1 VQVVEKCQQ
10 QDISADP
17 NQTVQAF
24 IDLCQ
29 RHEHNFYKFVHEV
42 HLHDNGLF
50 DKLMGWIEGIL
61 EFLRQGPKNGKLDMN
76 ALFQGAVS
84 VNQLDESKAI
94 EEINA
99 LINWQEA
106 RKRWHQDKTRQKMA
120 AEGGAHVNAEVVP
133 GALNFQSTDF
143 GLDQM
148 DLQDM
153 NYEEQSE
160 SEDENEEDD
169 ELDPIEAE
177 RKRRAKRR
185 DHLRRTAGEPTK
197 PPVSEVH
204 KLKESFL
211 AMLRMVLAD

>member
-1 VQVVEKCQQ
+1 MERCQQ
-10 QDISADP
+10 QDIAADP

-50 DKLMGWIEGIL
+50 EKLMGWIEGIL

-84 VNQLDESKAI
+84 VSQINEA
-94 EEINA
+94 EAMAEIDA
-99 LINWQEA
+99 LIGWQEA

-120 AEGGAHVNAEVVP
+120 ADSGMNANAETLP
-133 GALNFQSTDF
+133 GLLSFQSADF

-160 SEDENEEDD
+160 SEDEDSDTD
-169 ELDPIEAE
+169 ELDPVAAE
-177 RKRRAKRR
+177 RRRREKSR
-185 DHLRRTAGEPTK
+185 DHLRRTAGEPVK
-197 PPVSEVH
+197 PCVSEVH